1 MHTADPLVVGLVS
14 FGVGTWRECMGM
26 DIEDAI
32 RTFEIHY
39 INRLNEN
46 EAIEAARNP
55 NHKNPF
61 FR

>member
-1 MHTADPLVVGLVS
+1 MGLVS
-14 FGVGTWRECMGM
+14 FGVGTWRECMEM

-46 EAIEAARNP
+46 DAIEAARNP

-61 FR
+61 LR